1 MKNQL
6 IILGAVALGIYLLTK
21 KKDKITLTKESIVAL
36 SDADLNALLIDLG
49 KAASQDKYTDPAAY
63 SYIVVTEVDRRKKT
77 AVVNPTPS
85 VAVLPPIKTTTVITP
100 SYGPST
106 GIVAP
111 MSF

>member
-6 IILGAVALGIYLLTK
+6 IILGAVALGIYLLTR

-49 KAASQDKYTDPAAY
+49 KAESQSKYTDPAAY
-63 SYIVVTEVDRRKKT
+63 SYIVVTEIDRRKKT
-77 AVVNPTPS
+77 AVVTPTPA
-85 VAVLPPIKTTTVITP
+85 VALVPIKTTTVITP

-106 GIVAP
+106 GVVAP